1 VIVSIEPKPNEIVQ
15 RILSDLN
22 INGAPKI
29 AGHSRRATARKRS
42 GISAIAPIADI
53 DQ

>member
-29 AGHSRRATARKRS
+29 AGHSRGEVARTRRVRCEKKCVLF
-42 GISAIAPIADI
+42 
-53 DQ
+53 